1 MLTEQQLLRIS
12 GPSPIPPSVH
22 RAMSQPMVGH
32 RNEETEQLLERIQP
46 NLKKVFGRKQYV
58 AIIAGSGTA
67 GLETAVVNLV
77 EPGDDVLILVT
88 GSFGDRFAQICDTY
102 RTKVHRMDNEWCQDD
117 QP

>member
-1 MLTEQQLLRIS
+1 MLTEQQLLRIP
-12 GPSPIPPSVH
+12 GPSPIPPSVQ

-46 NLKKVFGRKQYV
+46 NLKKVFGTKQDV

-77 EPGDDVLILVT
+77 EPGDEVLVIAN
-88 GSFGDRFAQICDTY
+88 GSFGDRVAPTCDPYALTVQ
-102 RTKVHRMDNEWCQDD
+102 RKNIESGIV
-117 QP
+117 PSP